1 MKQHSVL
8 SPWWSKPAIIESY
21 LIFSARALSP
31 LSGKLKPGAQ
41 SISLVKGFDILP
53 EGGIQLISKEIKK
66 HLDIPVAV
74 LMGANLAAEVAD
86 GQFCETTIGC
96 KDEAAGQMFKV
107 FIEKFAFWD

>member
-1 MKQHSVL
+1 MDRVL
-8 SPWWSKPAIIESY
+8 LTYPFIRDLRVLIY
-21 LIFSARALSP
+21 IFSCRARAFSP
-31 LSGKLKPGAQ
+31 LTGKLKPGAQ

-53 EGGIQLISKEIKK
+53 AGGIQLISTEIKK

-96 KDEAAGQMFKV
+96 KDIQNTGQMFKAL
-107 FIEKFAFWD
+107 FHCE